1 MTRLFG
7 TDGVRGLANKKLTP
21 ILALKLGQAAAEVLT
36 ADRESY
42 ELRPTAII
50 GRDPRVS
57 GEMLDAAIAAG
68 LASRGV
74 DVVRVGVLPTP
85 AIAFL
90 TDDYGADLG
99 VMISASHNP
108 MPDNGIKFFA
118 AGGRKLPD
126 SVEDQIQ
133 STMEQLSDDGPTGT
147 KLGRII
153 SESPDARDRYRKHLR
168 EAVPVDLSGLKV
180 VVDAAN
186 GAASRVA
193 IEAYREA
200 GAEVVPIHNKPNA
213 FNINED
219 CGSTHIDKTQEAV
232 LEHGAHLGLAHD
244 GDADRCLAVDAEG
257 NVVDGDQIMAILA
270 VGMKEENNLRFNT
283 LVATVMS
290 NLGLKLAMKEQGIE
304 VRETKVGD
312 RYVVEELI
320 RGDYSLGGEQSGHI
334 VLPEDCPT
342 GDGLLSGLSLMA
354 RMAKTGKSLKEL
366 ASVMTVLPQTLINV
380 PVSNKSKILDSP
392 EVLTAIA
399 EAEEELGES
408 GRVLL
413 RPSGT
418 EELFRV
424 MVEAAEAEQARKV
437 AGRLAAI
444 VAAA

>member
-342 GDGLLSGLSLMA
+342 GDGVLSGLSLMA

>member
-21 ILALKLGQAAAEVLT
+21 MLALKLGQAAAEVLT

-342 GDGLLSGLSLMA
+342 GDGILSGLSLMA

>member
-153 SESPDARDRYRKHLR
+153 SESPYARDRYRKHLR

-342 GDGLLSGLSLMA
+342 GDGILSGLSLMA

-418 EELFRV
+418 
-424 MVEAAEAEQARKV
+424 
-437 AGRLAAI
+437 
-444 VAAA
+444 

>member
-21 ILALKLGQAAAEVLT
+21 ILALKLGQAAAEALT

-342 GDGLLSGLSLMA
+342 GDGVLSGLSLMA

>member
-118 AGGRKLPD
+118 AVGRKLPD

-342 GDGLLSGLSLMA
+342 GDGILSGLSLMA

>member
-133 STMEQLSDDGPTGT
+133 STMEQLSDVGPTGT

>member
-118 AGGRKLPD
+118 SGGRKLPD

-342 GDGLLSGLSLMA
+342 GDGVLSGLSLMA